1 MAEVD
6 KGLLKKANLEKPVRF
21 DKALKSYTTHA
32 NGRKSARSSQ
42 GRVWW
47 NALCEA
53 VEISEGTNEMRC
65 EVFFP
70 KGEDAS
76 GAIGM
81 LPATLKGDDLSDWM
95 GRQMQSAAV
104 YFDGQVFQNGQRL
117 NDVEPLVNDDF
128 GVSLELEWSVGGT
141 FTIYRNEVKVYQF
154 HRVPDNWRFAI
165 GGFGGRATLVDD
177 GEDASNGR
185 SKIVINK
192 IAVKDLPNG
201 DAHKLGSGS
210 SEAYVQFEL
219 MDAGGRRRVTRT
231 SAFANASTECAWED
245 TLMLTLPFGVNS
257 GKLAV
262 TVFDD
267 DIHNPDDALGAAL
280 YAFTVAE
287 GVVAVDK
294 LLMKGYEHGAQGVVF
309 PDFEASFA
317 IEFRGVA
324 A

>member
-177 GEDASNGR
+177 RAVGFHVGLRSGHMPRWPAVRHLPLPASNVFVPIR
-185 SKIVINK
+185 
-192 IAVKDLPNG
+192 LPSL
-201 DAHKLGSGS
+201 A
-210 SEAYVQFEL
+210 
-219 MDAGGRRRVTRT
+219 RV
-231 SAFANASTECAWED
+231 AS
-245 TLMLTLPFGVNS
+245 V
-257 GKLAV
+257 
-262 TVFDD
+262 
-267 DIHNPDDALGAAL
+267 
-280 YAFTVAE
+280 
-287 GVVAVDK
+287 
-294 LLMKGYEHGAQGVVF
+294 
-309 PDFEASFA
+309 
-317 IEFRGVA
+317 
-324 A
+324 